1 MTEQDWEAQRS
12 SRDRLVVLVVGLG
25 FAVVFLLVVVV
36 VLVNLMAPE
45 VFEDSSQS
53 MQPTQLTAADLEPFT
68 ATFTDVASS
77 SGVTAVQST
86 GAKGERLLPE
96 TMGSGI
102 ALGDFDGDR
111 DDDLLLLSVGSTPT
125 LYRNDS
131 PLGGPIRFT
140 DVTDGSGLGS
150 ILNSTTAALGDYDGD
165 GRIDIL
171 VGTLDADHLLR
182 NLGDLRFERVTRLGD
197 GWTSAAGFADID
209 SDDDLDLVVL
219 SYVEWSPEIDR
230 EVDYTLDG
238 IGRAYGPPTGFAG
251 TDLALHINQGDGT
264 FTEESELRGLRIRRD
279 DRDAPV
285 MKGLGLLVQDIVPHQ
300 VDGFV
305 DIFVAND
312 TTANRLFRNNG
323 SGYFEE
329 VASVSGLAYD
339 FDGKATGAM
348 GVDRA
353 FSANTGA
360 ENSLLAIG
368 NFANEPS
375 SFYRRLDYQW
385 ADFTEFEDVSLGS
398 GVGAPTRLPLTFGTL
413 LFDADLDGNN
423 DLLQINGHIEPEIA
437 RIQSGQTY
445 RQQAQLF
452 RGTGKDPMF
461 FEVPVEQIGALSK
474 PIVGRSAVTS
484 DLDRDGD
491 PDLVVSHL
499 DAVPLVLRND
509 LVTSKTGDSI
519 IVHVDGPPGN
529 LHAIGATVALSF
541 PGVKYKQVITPT
553 RSYMGQSSLSLVFS
567 IPTGS
572 TTINFI
578 TVTMPNQLEIRLSEV
593 PVQDEIT
600 IRIPR

>member
-1 MTEQDWEAQRS
+1 MVLVVALGS
-12 SRDRLVVLVVGLG
+12 AVVLLVVVLVVLI
-25 FAVVFLLVVVV
+25 
-36 VLVNLMAPE
+36 NLTAPE
-45 VFEDSSQS
+45 VFERASRT
-53 MQPTQLTAADLEPFT
+53 MPPTPLAATDLDPFT

-77 SGVTAVQST
+77 SGVTAVQSS

-102 ALGDFDGDR
+102 ALGDFDGDL

-140 DVTDGSGLGS
+140 DVTEGSGLGS

-182 NLGDLRFERVTRLGD
+182 NIGGLRFEPVTTLGD

-219 SYVEWSPEIDR
+219 SYVDWSPEIDR

-251 TDLALHINQGDGT
+251 TDLALYINKGDGT
-264 FTEESELRGLRIRRD
+264 FIEESEVRGLRIRRD

-285 MKGLGLLVQDIVPHQ
+285 MKGLGLLVQDIVPHTA
-300 VDGFV
+300 DGFA

-312 TTANRLFRNNG
+312 TTANRLFQNNG

-329 VASVSGLAYD
+329 VASVSGVAYD

-353 FSANTGA
+353 FQTNTGSG
-360 ENSLLAIG
+360 NSLLAIG

-375 SFYRRLDYQW
+375 SFYRRSDDRW
-385 ADFTEFEDVSLGS
+385 ADFTEFADISLGS

-413 LFDADLDGNN
+413 LFDADLDGND

-445 RQQAQLF
+445 RQSAQLF

-461 FEVPVEQIGALSK
+461 FEVPGDQIGALSK

-509 LVTSKTGDSI
+509 LETSVSGDSI
-519 IVHVDGPPGN
+519 TVHVDGPPGN
-529 LHAIGATVALSF
+529 LHAIGATVELRCN
-541 PGVKYKQVITPT
+541 GVNYMQMVTPT
-553 RSYMGQSSLSLVFS
+553 RSYMGQSSLSLVF
-567 IPTGS
+567 PLPAAT
-572 TTINFI
+572 TTITFI
-578 TVTMPNQLEIRLSEV
+578 SVTMPNQLEIRLSDV
-593 PVQDEIT
+593 PVQDEIV
-600 IRIPR
+600 IRVPH